1 MKLTTPIK
9 LSRQNPPINYSSKVL
24 LLGSCFA
31 QNMGAKLEYY
41 KFQQCTNP
49 FGILFHPVAIEKLIT
64 RAVNQIWFTS
74 KDVFLQNEQWHCFLA
89 HSKLS
94 NTSEEDL
101 ISALNSALE
110 KLRFSLLE
118 ASHVVFTFGTAWVYK
133 HLEKDTIVANC
144 HKVPQKEFVKQLL
157 SPDDVSDVLLGIETK
172 LRTINPT
179 CSIINTVSPVRHI
192 KDGLIANSRSKAHLI
207 AGVQEIVSPEKLNY
221 YFPSY
226 EIMMDELRDYRYY
239 KEDLIH
245 PNQTAIAIIWNAFT
259 GSWIC
264 PETAALQKK
273 IATIQSGMLHTPF
286 NENSKA
292 HIHFKKDLEVQI
304 SQVQKALP
312 WATFLQAGNGFILG

>member
-64 RAVNQIWFTS
+64 RAVNQTWFTS

-292 HIHFKKDLEVQI
+292 HIHFKKELEVQI

-312 WATFLQAGNGFILG
+312 WATFL

>member
-192 KDGLIANSRSKAHLI
+192 KDGLLANSRSKAHLI

-245 PNQTAIAIIWNAFT
+245 PNQTAIAIIWEKFLS
-259 GSWIC
+259 SWVAS
-264 PETAALQKK
+264 ETFEIQKK
-273 IATIQSGMLHTPF
+273 IAVIQNGLLHIPF

-292 HIHFKKDLEVQI
+292 HIHFKKDLETKI
-304 SQVQKALP
+304 SEIKEQLP
-312 WATFLQAGNGFILG
+312 WATFL

>member
-64 RAVNQIWFTS
+64 RAVNQTWFTS

-144 HKVPQKEFVKQLL
+144 HKVPQKEFVKHLL

-273 IATIQSGMLHTPF
+273 IATIQSGLLHTPF
-286 NENSKA
+286 NGHSKA
-292 HIHFKKDLEVQI
+292 HIHFKKDLETKI
-304 SQVQKALP
+304 SEIKEQLP
-312 WATFLQAGNGFILG
+312 WATFL

>member
-9 LSRQNPPINYSSKVL
+9 LSRQNSPISYSSKVL

-64 RAVNQIWFTS
+64 RAVNHTWFTS

-245 PNQTAIAIIWNAFT
+245 PNQTAIYLIWEKFLS
-259 GSWIC
+259 SWVAS
-264 PETAALQKK
+264 ETFEIQKK
-273 IATIQSGMLHTPF
+273 IAVIQNGLLHIPF
-286 NENSKA
+286 NEHSKA
-292 HIHFKKDLEVQI
+292 HIHFKKDLETKI
-304 SQVQKALP
+304 SEIKEQLP
-312 WATFLQAGNGFILG
+312 WATFL

>member
-273 IATIQSGMLHTPF
+273 IATIQSGLLHTPF

-292 HIHFKKDLEVQI
+292 HIHFKKELEVQI

-312 WATFLQAGNGFILG
+312 WATFL

>member
-192 KDGLIANSRSKAHLI
+192 KDGLLANSRSKAHLI

-273 IATIQSGMLHTPF
+273 IATIQSGILHTPF

-292 HIHFKKDLEVQI
+292 HIHFKKDLETKI
-304 SQVQKALP
+304 SEIKEQLP
-312 WATFLQAGNGFILG
+312 WATFL

>member
-9 LSRQNPPINYSSKVL
+9 RSRQNPPISYSSKVL

-64 RAVNQIWFTS
+64 RAVNHTWFTS

-245 PNQTAIAIIWNAFT
+245 PNQTAIHLIWEKFLS
-259 GSWIC
+259 SWVAS
-264 PETAALQKK
+264 ETFEIQKK
-273 IATIQSGMLHTPF
+273 IAVIQNGLLHIPF

-292 HIHFKKDLEVQI
+292 HIHFKKDLETKI
-304 SQVQKALP
+304 SEIKEQLP
-312 WATFLQAGNGFILG
+312 WATFL

>member
-9 LSRQNPPINYSSKVL
+9 LSRQNPPISYSSKVL

-64 RAVNQIWFTS
+64 RAVNQTWFTS

-133 HLEKDTIVANC
+133 HLENDTIVANC

-172 LRTINPT
+172 LRAINPT

-192 KDGLIANSRSKAHLI
+192 KDGLLANSRSKAHLI

-312 WATFLQAGNGFILG
+312 WATFL

>member
-31 QNMGAKLEYY
+31 QNMGEKLEYY

-49 FGILFHPVAIEKLIT
+49 FGILFHPVAIEKLIA
-64 RAVNQIWFTS
+64 RAVNQNWFTS

-157 SPDDVSDVLLGIETK
+157 STDDVSDVLLGIETK

-192 KDGLIANSRSKAHLI
+192 KDGLIENSRSKAHLI
-207 AGVQEIVSPEKLNY
+207 AGVQEIVSPDKFNY
-221 YFPSY
+221 YFPSF

-273 IATIQSGMLHTPF
+273 IATIQSGILHTPF

-312 WATFLQAGNGFILG
+312 WATFL

>member
-64 RAVNQIWFTS
+64 RAVNQTWFTS

-110 KLRFSLLE
+110 KLRTSLLE
-118 ASHVVFTFGTAWVYK
+118 ASHVVFTFGTAWVYR

-144 HKVPQKEFVKQLL
+144 HKVPQKKFVKQLL
-157 SPDDVSDVLLGIETK
+157 SPDDVSDVLLAIETK

-192 KDGLIANSRSKAHLI
+192 KDGLLANSRSKAHLI

-245 PNQTAIAIIWNAFT
+245 PNQTAIAIIWEKFLS
-259 GSWIC
+259 SWVAS
-264 PETAALQKK
+264 ETFEIQKK
-273 IATIQSGMLHTPF
+273 IAVIQNGLLHIPF

-292 HIHFKKDLEVQI
+292 HIHFKKDLETKI
-304 SQVQKALP
+304 SEIKEQLP
-312 WATFLQAGNGFILG
+312 WATFL

>member
-1 MKLTTPIK
+1 M
-9 LSRQNPPINYSSKVL
+9 L
-24 LLGSCFA
+24 LIGSCFA

-64 RAVNQIWFTS
+64 RAVNQNWFTS

-144 HKVPQKEFVKQLL
+144 HKVPQKNFVKQLL

-273 IATIQSGMLHTPF
+273 NNNHTIWHASYPF
-286 NENSKA
+286 
-292 HIHFKKDLEVQI
+292 
-304 SQVQKALP
+304 
-312 WATFLQAGNGFILG
+312 

>member
-9 LSRQNPPINYSSKVL
+9 LSRQNSPINYSSKVL

-64 RAVNQIWFTS
+64 RAVNHTWFTS

-118 ASHVVFTFGTAWVYK
+118 ASHVVFTFGTAWVYR

-144 HKVPQKEFVKQLL
+144 HKVPQKKFVKQLL

-172 LRTINPT
+172 LRAINPT

-273 IATIQSGMLHTPF
+273 IATIQSGLLHTPF
-286 NENSKA
+286 NGHSKA
-292 HIHFKKDLEVQI
+292 HIHFKKDLETKI
-304 SQVQKALP
+304 SEIKEQLP
-312 WATFLQAGNGFILG
+312 WATFL

>member
-31 QNMGAKLEYY
+31 QNMGEKLEYY

-49 FGILFHPVAIEKLIT
+49 FGILFHPVAIEKLIA
-64 RAVNQIWFTS
+64 RAVNQNWFTS

-94 NTSEEDL
+94 NTSKEDL

-192 KDGLIANSRSKAHLI
+192 KDGLIENSRSKAHLI
-207 AGVQEIVSPEKLNY
+207 AGVQEIVSSDKFNY

-273 IATIQSGMLHTPF
+273 IATIQSGILHTPF

-312 WATFLQAGNGFILG
+312 WATFL

>member
-9 LSRQNPPINYSSKVL
+9 LSRQNPPISYSSKVL

-49 FGILFHPVAIEKLIT
+49 FGILFHPVAIEKLIA
-64 RAVNQIWFTS
+64 RAVDQKWFS
-74 KDVFLQNEQWHCFLA
+74 ASDVFFQNEQWHCFLA

-133 HLEKDTIVANC
+133 HLEKDTIVTNC

-172 LRTINPT
+172 LRTVNPT

-192 KDGLIANSRSKAHLI
+192 KDGLIENSRSKAHLI
-207 AGVQEIVSPEKLNY
+207 AGVQEIVSPDKFNY

-312 WATFLQAGNGFILG
+312 WATFL

>member
-64 RAVNQIWFTS
+64 RAVNQTWFTS

-192 KDGLIANSRSKAHLI
+192 KDGLIENSRSKAHLI
-207 AGVQEIVSPEKLNY
+207 AGVQEIVSPEKLNH

-273 IATIQSGMLHTPF
+273 IATIQSGLLHTPF
-286 NENSKA
+286 NGHSKA
-292 HIHFKKDLEVQI
+292 HIHFKKDLETKI
-304 SQVQKALP
+304 SEIKEQLP
-312 WATFLQAGNGFILG
+312 WATFL

>member
-101 ISALNSALE
+101 ISALNLALE

-118 ASHVVFTFGTAWVYK
+118 ASHVVFTFGTAWVYR

-192 KDGLIANSRSKAHLI
+192 KDGLLANSRSKAHLI

-245 PNQTAIAIIWNAFT
+245 PNETAIYLIWEKFLS
-259 GSWIC
+259 SWVAS
-264 PETAALQKK
+264 ETFEIQKK
-273 IATIQSGMLHTPF
+273 IAVIQNGLLHIPF

-292 HIHFKKDLEVQI
+292 HIHFKKDLETKI
-304 SQVQKALP
+304 SEIKEQLP
-312 WATFLQAGNGFILG
+312 WATFL

>member
-64 RAVNQIWFTS
+64 RAVNQTWFTS

-110 KLRFSLLE
+110 KLRTSLLE
-118 ASHVVFTFGTAWVYK
+118 ASHVVFTFGTAWVYR

-144 HKVPQKEFVKQLL
+144 HKVPQKKFVKQLL

-172 LRTINPT
+172 LRAINPT

-192 KDGLIANSRSKAHLI
+192 KDGLLANSRSKAHLI

-245 PNQTAIAIIWNAFT
+245 PNETAIHLIWEKFLS
-259 GSWIC
+259 SWVAS
-264 PETAALQKK
+264 ETFEIQKK
-273 IATIQSGMLHTPF
+273 IAVIQNGLLHIPF

-292 HIHFKKDLEVQI
+292 HIHFKKDLETKI
-304 SQVQKALP
+304 SEIKEQLP
-312 WATFLQAGNGFILG
+312 WATFL

>member
-192 KDGLIANSRSKAHLI
+192 KDGLLANSRSKAHLI

-245 PNQTAIAIIWNAFT
+245 PNQTAIHLIWEKFLS
-259 GSWIC
+259 SWVAS
-264 PETAALQKK
+264 ETFEIQKK
-273 IATIQSGMLHTPF
+273 IAVIQNGLLHIPF
-286 NENSKA
+286 NEHSKA
-292 HIHFKKDLEVQI
+292 HIHFKKDLETKI
-304 SQVQKALP
+304 SEIKEQLP
-312 WATFLQAGNGFILG
+312 WATFL

>member
-118 ASHVVFTFGTAWVYK
+118 ASHVVFTFGTAWVYR

-192 KDGLIANSRSKAHLI
+192 KDGLLANSRSKAHLI

-245 PNQTAIAIIWNAFT
+245 PNETAIYLIWEKFLS
-259 GSWIC
+259 SWVAS
-264 PETAALQKK
+264 ETFEIQKK
-273 IATIQSGMLHTPF
+273 IAVIQNGLLHIPF

-292 HIHFKKDLEVQI
+292 HIHFKKDLETKI
-304 SQVQKALP
+304 SEIKEQLP
-312 WATFLQAGNGFILG
+312 WATFL

>member
-31 QNMGAKLEYY
+31 QNMGEKLEYY

-49 FGILFHPVAIEKLIT
+49 FGILFHPVAIEKLIA
-64 RAVNQIWFTS
+64 RAVNQNWFTS

-192 KDGLIANSRSKAHLI
+192 KDGLIENSRSKAHLI
-207 AGVQEIVSPEKLNY
+207 AGVQEIVSPEKLNH

-245 PNQTAIAIIWNAFT
+245 PNETAIAIIWEKFLS
-259 GSWIC
+259 SWVAS
-264 PETAALQKK
+264 ETFEIQKK
-273 IATIQSGMLHTPF
+273 IAVIQNGLLHIPF

-312 WATFLQAGNGFILG
+312 WATFFL

>member
-64 RAVNQIWFTS
+64 RAVNQTWFTS

-207 AGVQEIVSPEKLNY
+207 AGVQEIVSSEKLNY

-245 PNQTAIAIIWNAFT
+245 PNHTAIAIIWNAFT

-286 NENSKA
+286 NENSMA

-312 WATFLQAGNGFILG
+312 WATFL

>member
-64 RAVNQIWFTS
+64 RAVNHTWFTS

-207 AGVQEIVSPEKLNY
+207 AGVQEIVSPEKLNH

-273 IATIQSGMLHTPF
+273 IATIQSGLLHTPF
-286 NENSKA
+286 NGHSKA
-292 HIHFKKDLEVQI
+292 HIHFKKDLETKI
-304 SQVQKALP
+304 SEIKEQLP
-312 WATFLQAGNGFILG
+312 WATFL

>member
-9 LSRQNPPINYSSKVL
+9 LSRQNPPISYSSKVL

-64 RAVNQIWFTS
+64 RAVNQTWFTS

-133 HLEKDTIVANC
+133 HLENDTIVANC
-144 HKVPQKEFVKQLL
+144 HKVPQKEFVKHLL

-192 KDGLIANSRSKAHLI
+192 KDGLIANSRNKAHLI
-207 AGVQEIVSPEKLNY
+207 AGVQEIVSPEKLNH

-273 IATIQSGMLHTPF
+273 IATIQSGLLHTPF
-286 NENSKA
+286 NGHSKA
-292 HIHFKKDLEVQI
+292 HIHFKKDLETKI
-304 SQVQKALP
+304 SEIKEQLP
-312 WATFLQAGNGFILG
+312 WATFL

>member
-9 LSRQNPPINYSSKVL
+9 RSRQNPPINYSSKVL

-64 RAVNQIWFTS
+64 RAVNHTWFTS

-245 PNQTAIAIIWNAFT
+245 PNQTAIHLIWEKFLS
-259 GSWIC
+259 SWVAS
-264 PETAALQKK
+264 ETFEIQKK
-273 IATIQSGMLHTPF
+273 IAVIQNGLLHIPF

-292 HIHFKKDLEVQI
+292 HIHFKKDLETKI
-304 SQVQKALP
+304 SEIKEQLP
-312 WATFLQAGNGFILG
+312 WATFL

>member
-9 LSRQNPPINYSSKVL
+9 LSKQNPPINYSSKVL

-49 FGILFHPVAIEKLIT
+49 FGILFHPVAIEKLIA
-64 RAVNQIWFTS
+64 RAINHTWFTS

-94 NTSEEDL
+94 NTSKEDL

-133 HLEKDTIVANC
+133 HLEKDIIVANC

-192 KDGLIANSRSKAHLI
+192 KDGLIENSRSKAHLI
-207 AGVQEIVSPEKLNY
+207 AGVQEIVSPDKFNY

-264 PETAALQKK
+264 PEAAALQKK

-312 WATFLQAGNGFILG
+312 WATFL

>member
-31 QNMGAKLEYY
+31 QNMGEKLEYY

-49 FGILFHPVAIEKLIT
+49 FGILFHPVAIEKLIA
-64 RAVNQIWFTS
+64 RAVNQNWFTS

-179 CSIINTVSPVRHI
+179 CSIINTVSPVRHV
-192 KDGLIANSRSKAHLI
+192 KDGLIENSRSKAHLI
-207 AGVQEIVSPEKLNY
+207 AGVQEIVSPDKFNY

-273 IATIQSGMLHTPF
+273 IATIQSGILHTPF

-312 WATFLQAGNGFILG
+312 WATFL

>member
-101 ISALNSALE
+101 ISALNLALE

-192 KDGLIANSRSKAHLI
+192 KDGLLANSRSKAHLI

-226 EIMMDELRDYRYY
+226 EIMIDELRDYRYY

-245 PNQTAIAIIWNAFT
+245 PNETAIYLIWEKFLS
-259 GSWIC
+259 SWVAS
-264 PETAALQKK
+264 ETFEIQKK
-273 IATIQSGMLHTPF
+273 IAVIQNGLLHIPF
-286 NENSKA
+286 NEHSKA
-292 HIHFKKDLEVQI
+292 HIHFKKDLETKI
-304 SQVQKALP
+304 SEIKEQLP
-312 WATFLQAGNGFILG
+312 WATFL

>member
-9 LSRQNPPINYSSKVL
+9 LSRQNSPINYSSKVL

-64 RAVNQIWFTS
+64 RAVNHTWFTS

-118 ASHVVFTFGTAWVYK
+118 ASHVVFTFGTAWVYR

-192 KDGLIANSRSKAHLI
+192 KDGLLANSRSKAHLI

-312 WATFLQAGNGFILG
+312 WATFL

>member
-9 LSRQNPPINYSSKVL
+9 LSKQNPPINYSSKVL

-31 QNMGAKLEYY
+31 QNMGEKLEYY

-49 FGILFHPVAIEKLIT
+49 FGILFHPVAIEKLIA
-64 RAVNQIWFTS
+64 RAVNQNWFTS

-133 HLEKDTIVANC
+133 HLEKDIIVANC

-192 KDGLIANSRSKAHLI
+192 KDGLIENSRSKAHLI
-207 AGVQEIVSPEKLNY
+207 AGVQEIVSPDKFNY
-221 YFPSY
+221 YFPSF

-273 IATIQSGMLHTPF
+273 IATIQSGILHTPF

-312 WATFLQAGNGFILG
+312 WATFL

>member
-9 LSRQNPPINYSSKVL
+9 LSRQNPPISYSSKVL

-64 RAVNQIWFTS
+64 RAVNQTWFTS

-273 IATIQSGMLHTPF
+273 IATIQSGLLHTPF

-312 WATFLQAGNGFILG
+312 WATFL

>member
-64 RAVNQIWFTS
+64 RAVNQNWFTS

-312 WATFLQAGNGFILG
+312 WATFL

>member
-9 LSRQNPPINYSSKVL
+9 LSRQNPPISYSSKVL

-64 RAVNQIWFTS
+64 RAVNQTWFTS

-207 AGVQEIVSPEKLNY
+207 AGVQEIVSSEKLNY

-245 PNQTAIAIIWNAFT
+245 PNQTAIYLIWEKFLS
-259 GSWIC
+259 SWVAS
-264 PETAALQKK
+264 ETFEIQKK
-273 IATIQSGMLHTPF
+273 ITVIQNGLLHIPF

-312 WATFLQAGNGFILG
+312 WATFL

>member
-9 LSRQNPPINYSSKVL
+9 LSRQNPTINYSSKVL
-24 LLGSCFA
+24 LIGSCFA
-31 QNMGAKLEYY
+31 QNMGTKLEYY

-64 RAVNQIWFTS
+64 RAVNHTWFTS

-245 PNQTAIAIIWNAFT
+245 PNQTAIHLIWEKFLS
-259 GSWIC
+259 SWVAS
-264 PETAALQKK
+264 ETFEIQKK
-273 IATIQSGMLHTPF
+273 IAVIQNGLLHIPF

-292 HIHFKKDLEVQI
+292 HIHFKKDLETKI
-304 SQVQKALP
+304 SEIKEQLP
-312 WATFLQAGNGFILG
+312 WATFL

>member
-9 LSRQNPPINYSSKVL
+9 LSRQNPPISYSSKVL

-64 RAVNQIWFTS
+64 RAVNQTWFTS

-273 IATIQSGMLHTPF
+273 IATIQSGLLHTPF
-286 NENSKA
+286 NEHSKA

-312 WATFLQAGNGFILG
+312 WATFL

>member
-64 RAVNQIWFTS
+64 RAVNQTWFTS

-133 HLEKDTIVANC
+133 HLENDTIVANC

-192 KDGLIANSRSKAHLI
+192 KDGLLANSRSKAHLI

-312 WATFLQAGNGFILG
+312 WATFL

>member
-9 LSRQNPPINYSSKVL
+9 LSRQNPPISYSSKVL

-144 HKVPQKEFVKQLL
+144 HKVPQKKFVKQLL

-192 KDGLIANSRSKAHLI
+192 KDGLIENSRSKAHLI
-207 AGVQEIVSPEKLNY
+207 AGVQEIVSPDKFNY

-312 WATFLQAGNGFILG
+312 WATFL

>member
-64 RAVNQIWFTS
+64 RAVNQTWFTS

-273 IATIQSGMLHTPF
+273 IATIQSGLLHTPF

-292 HIHFKKDLEVQI
+292 HIHFKKDLETKI
-304 SQVQKALP
+304 SEIKEQLP
-312 WATFLQAGNGFILG
+312 WATFL

>member
-9 LSRQNPPINYSSKVL
+9 LSRQNLPINYSSKVL

-172 LRTINPT
+172 LRTINPK

-192 KDGLIANSRSKAHLI
+192 KDGLLANSRSKAHLI

-226 EIMMDELRDYRYY
+226 EIMIDELRDYRYY
-239 KEDLIH
+239 KEDLTH

-273 IATIQSGMLHTPF
+273 IATIQSGLLHTPF

-312 WATFLQAGNGFILG
+312 WATFL

>member
-64 RAVNQIWFTS
+64 RAINQNWFTS

-192 KDGLIANSRSKAHLI
+192 KDGLLANSRSKAHLI

-312 WATFLQAGNGFILG
+312 WATFL